1 MNPFK
6 KEYEKFEKK
15 LTNILNTSS
24 NAKTWS
30 DLLPL
35 TKEILAHLSKYQ
47 YLEFAKLSNRHT
59 LSKRLAQCLNPECPG
74 GVHEVVLDIYQLI
87 LNNIISKNEAKLMD
101 NLGLYACG
109 LFPFFPN
116 ASLTNKKKYLEII
129 VKKNF
134 LCIDINEFILCLP
147 GLLCSIIPGLDDNND
162 EMTQMIYD
170 TLDLI
175 KSKIKEHNFFGVY
188 WTLILRNNH
197 LRSSGMKY
205 LLEKTTKYIDIKKS
219 NLKKEDII
227 KNYFPNINTVVI
239 NALCSVIEEKE
250 IPTVRMGMDFIIT
263 RFPLT
268 KENDMINDN
277 SKITL
282 IISALKLLVKN
293 E

>member
-116 ASLTNKKKYLEII
+116 ASLTNKKKIFGNYC
-129 VKKNF
+129 KK
-134 LCIDINEFILCLP
+134 
-147 GLLCSIIPGLDDNND
+147 
-162 EMTQMIYD
+162 
-170 TLDLI
+170 
-175 KSKIKEHNFFGVY
+175 KFFMHRY
-188 WTLILRNNH
+188 
-197 LRSSGMKY
+197 K
-205 LLEKTTKYIDIKKS
+205 
-219 NLKKEDII
+219 
-227 KNYFPNINTVVI
+227 
-239 NALCSVIEEKE
+239 
-250 IPTVRMGMDFIIT
+250 
-263 RFPLT
+263 
-268 KENDMINDN
+268 
-277 SKITL
+277 
-282 IISALKLLVKN
+282 
-293 E
+293 